1 VKRALS
7 VALAIVAVAAG
18 AVAIAVVQGSPGVH
32 PVLAA
37 GNVARCHGDGGE
49 RTGRILAREPGT
61 VLMVGN
67 GAFPDGSARDY
78 TRCYGPAWGAFRP
91 RTRPVPGWRDYE
103 TKDAAAYRSYFSVR
117 RTYYAFDLGSWRLYA
132 LDSERISRAEL
143 AWLRRDLATHAH
155 HCVLAYWSRPL
166 FSSGPSGDQRGVA
179 PLWRLL
185 VGAHADVILS
195 GQDGDYEQFTR
206 LLPNGDGD
214 WTHGIREFVVGTGG
228 ATLAP
233 RVRTTWRTNG
243 VEWWTPGVLQLRLG
257 RYGYG
262 WRFLPANGTFVD
274 EGGED
279 CR

>member
-1 VKRALS
+1 MKRVLS

-18 AVAIAVVQGSPGVH
+18 AVAIAAVQGSPAVH

-37 GNVARCHGDGGE
+37 GNVARCGGAGAE
-49 RTGRILAREPGT
+49 RTGRILATQSGT

-67 GAFPDGSARDY
+67 GAFPDGTARSY
-78 TRCYGPAWGAFRP
+78 ARCYGPAWGAVRG
-91 RTRPVPGWRDYE
+91 RTRPVPGERDYR
-103 TKDAAAYRSYFSVR
+103 TKDAAGYRSYFGLR
-117 RTYYAFDLGSWRLYA
+117 RTYDAFDLGSWRLYA
-132 LDSERISRAEL
+132 LDSEQISRAQL
-143 AWLRRDLATHAH
+143 AWLRRDLASHPH

-166 FSSGPSGDQRGVA
+166 FSSGPQGPQRSVA
-179 PLWRLL
+179 PFWRLL
-185 VGAHADVILS
+185 VAAHADVIVS
-195 GQDGDYEQFTR
+195 AQDGDYEQFTR

-214 WTHGIREFVVGTGG
+214 WIHGIREFVVGTGG

-233 RVRTTWRTNG
+233 QVRTTWRTVG

-262 WRFLPANGTFVD
+262 WRFLPTSGTFTD